1 MVDGQ
6 ASLRHQFLKVS
17 QAQAES
23 AVPPDAGHDDV
34 RLELSLPE
42 QRWTAGLHGLNLSI
56 SQLQHFHSNG
66 RPATKRR
73 VYAINSSKPAGNGAS
88 IRPTSPG
95 LHLAHSSTKIRGLR
109 PCSKDSAEPPYTVLA

>member
-42 QRWTAGLHGLNLSI
+42 QRWTAGPHGVTLPN
-56 SQLQHFHSNG
+56 SQLQHFRLETLWNAQVT
-66 RPATKRR
+66 RANDQATRL
-73 VYAINSSKPAGNGAS
+73 NAS
-88 IRPTSPG
+88 VHNLPTSPT
-95 LHLAHSSTKIRGLR
+95 ASW
-109 PCSKDSAEPPYTVLA
+109 PPTIAPTLMV